1 MLRFTLFG
9 FPVTIH
15 WMFFVVLA
23 ILGGG
28 LNAETPDQFQRLLLW
43 VLAGSTSVLIHEL
56 GHAFL
61 MRNCGARVAILLQGL
76 QGLAIP
82 DRAFPWKQDILISL
96 AGPGVQIAAGL
107 IARWLLA
114 VSSGDEWYVTSFLE
128 SFYEVSIVWS
138 VINLLPIF
146 PLDGGHVL
154 RSALGPPNW
163 RMTLIIS
170 IVAAVS
176 VGVFVLLASYTPSLA
191 RLVPSPFNHYLAP
204 FNALMVGFLAYSNFQ
219 RLQSGAQN

>member
-28 LNAETPDQFQRLLLW
+28 LDAGTPEQFQTLVIW
-43 VLAGSTSVLIHEL
+43 VLAGSISVLIHEL

-61 MRNCGARVAILLQGL
+61 MRNCGARVVILLQGL

-82 DRAFPWKQDILISL
+82 DRAFPWKQDILISF
-96 AGPGVQIAAGL
+96 AGPGVQIIMGVA
-107 IARWLLA
+107 ARWLL
-114 VSSGDEWYVTSFLE
+114 SISTGDAWYVTAFLR
-128 SFYEVSIVWS
+128 SFYEISIVWA

-154 RSALGPPNW
+154 RSALGPAKW
-163 RMTLIIS
+163 RLTLVLS
-170 IVAAVS
+170 IACAIA
-176 VGVFVLLASYTPSLA
+176 VGVFVLLASFSPALA
-191 RLVPSPFNHYLAP
+191 RLVPVPFSHYLAP
-204 FNALMVGFLAYSNFQ
+204 FNALMVGFLAFANYQ
-219 RLQSGAQN
+219 RLQSGAQH